1 MSLVHFDDARETR
14 RHSMPNIWFITGS
27 SRGLG
32 RHVALAALDAG
43 DTVVATAR
51 RVSDLDDIVAL
62 YGARVMPISLDV
74 SDPKAVR
81 AAIARC
87 MSMFGRIDYV
97 VNNAGYANLASVED
111 MTTDDFRE
119 QVETNF
125 FGTVH
130 VSKAVVPIM
139 RRQGAGHIFQ
149 VASIGSRIASVGLAP
164 YQASKFAVRAF
175 SLVLAQEVRSLGIQV
190 TILQPG
196 GMRTEWAGASMR
208 IPAISAHYLETVAP
222 FARML
227 RDYSGNEPTDPKK
240 VAKLIVSLA
249 GRRDAPVELLVG
261 DDAYAIAQA
270 AADIVAASDK
280 KWKGLT
286 TSIAY

>member
-1 MSLVHFDDARETR
+1 
-14 RHSMPNIWFITGS
+14 MPNIWFITGS

-32 RHVALAALDAG
+32 RHVVLAALDAG
-43 DTVVATAR
+43 DIVVATAR
-51 RVSDLDDIVAL
+51 RASDLDDIVAR

-74 SDPKAVR
+74 SDPEAVR
-81 AAIARC
+81 AAIATC
-87 MSMFGRIDYV
+87 MSTFGRIDYV

-111 MTTDDFRE
+111 MTADDFRE

-139 RRQGAGHIFQ
+139 RRQGSGHIFQ
-149 VASIGSRIASVGLAP
+149 IASIGSRIASVELAP

-175 SLVLAQEVRSLGIQV
+175 SLVLAQEVQPLGIQV
-190 TILQPG
+190 TTLEPG

-227 RDYSGNEPTDPKK
+227 PDYSGNEPTDPKK

-270 AADIVAASDK
+270 AADTVAASDK

-286 TSIAY
+286 KSVAY